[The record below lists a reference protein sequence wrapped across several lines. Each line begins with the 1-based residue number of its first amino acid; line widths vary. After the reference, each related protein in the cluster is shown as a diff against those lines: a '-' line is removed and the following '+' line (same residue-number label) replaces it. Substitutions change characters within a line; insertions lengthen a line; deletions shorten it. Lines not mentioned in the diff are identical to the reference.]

1 MAKNAQEVAAKWA
14 TNLGQSTE
22 HIKAGVMA
30 VTEAPGAAA
39 ARNKAGYLAGVQRSV
54 DKWASRVGSVSLGD
68 WQNAMI
74 TKGTQRIQLGASQ
87 AQPKF
92 ATFMQSFLPHVESVA
107 ARVRTMPKGTLDAG
121 IQRAIAQITGN
132 AQYKRP
138 AAG

>member
-1 MAKNAQEVAAKWA
+1 MARNAAEVAAKWA
-14 TNLGQSTE
+14 TNLSQSGE
-22 HIKAGVMA
+22 HMKAGVMA

-54 DKWASRVGSVSLGD
+54 DKWASRVGAVPLGEWQQAMVTKGVPRISLGA
-68 WQNAMI
+68 Q
-74 TKGTQRIQLGASQ
+74 Q

-92 ATFMQSFLPHVESVA
+92 TLFMQSFLPHVEAVA
-107 ARVRTMPKGTLDAG
+107 ARVNAMPKGTLDAG

-138 AAG
+138 AGG